1 MHFSEVFHLPL
12 TDPLL
17 IFLLLLGS
25 AFIVQI
31 VSRKTKIPD
40 IIGLILIGMV
50 IGPSG
55 VGILQRNEI
64 LKLFSTVGLLLLLF
78 LAGLEIDE
86 NTLKKN
92 QQKSLIFGIF
102 TFSFPLLFGFLGG
115 YFLFRFNFLT
125 SLLFASLFASHTPL
139 TFSLLQKKK
148 VSHDESVSTT
158 IGGTVLTDIAALL
171 ILAIT
176 VAIYRGEFGA
186 GLVLHMSLSFALF
199 FLLTIFLLPAWVGIL
214 YRKLEKRDDLLFLFT
229 LILVFGFGVLAEVS
243 GIEPLVGAFLAG
255 IGISRYIAQVS
266 PLANRLHFFG
276 NVLFIPAFLMADGM
290 LIDPLSFL
298 SDPRSLSMALFMTV
312 CVLISKWLAAFF
324 SSRLFGWNKA
334 QQMVMFGLSI
344 PQTAVTLAAVVVGYE
359 IGMFDN
365 AVLNGSIVMILLSVI
380 IGSIITEKG
389 ADGLLSDSAPVSL
402 SSPLVLISLLES
414 PKNIQRTLELAV
426 NLHETASVFVLPLFP
441 RETTKDESP
450 FSTLRE
456 EVATY
461 ALATGKPVE
470 ILLPSS
476 PNIKKGILSF
486 LTTHPTTDIF
496 LSFSPTSSMITP
508 KTLYLMKKILFS
520 PSSPSIFIPH
530 LTQSFSTFE
539 EVVLLVFDNDL
550 SPADLKS
557 PLERVSHLTK
567 ATRAS
572 LVIAAPPKT
581 LSSIQKTFSSSPSGI
596 FFTPKE
602 TSDPHALKEIISS
615 SSNALFVIFS
625 LVKNRQVPFSN
636 FATVFSSLGPPL
648 KQKDYLFFFST
659 KKKI

>member
-1 MHFSEVFHLPL
+1 
-12 TDPLL
+12 
-17 IFLLLLGS
+17 
-25 AFIVQI
+25 
-31 VSRKTKIPD
+31 
-40 IIGLILIGMV
+40 
-50 IGPSG
+50 
-55 VGILQRNEI
+55 
-64 LKLFSTVGLLLLLF
+64 
-78 LAGLEIDE
+78 
-86 NTLKKN
+86 
-92 QQKSLIFGIF
+92 
-102 TFSFPLLFGFLGG
+102 
-115 YFLFRFNFLT
+115 
-125 SLLFASLFASHTPL
+125 
-139 TFSLLQKKK
+139 
-148 VSHDESVSTT
+148 
-158 IGGTVLTDIAALL
+158 
-171 ILAIT
+171 
-176 VAIYRGEFGA
+176 
-186 GLVLHMSLSFALF
+186 
-199 FLLTIFLLPAWVGIL
+199 
-214 YRKLEKRDDLLFLFT
+214 
-229 LILVFGFGVLAEVS
+229 
-243 GIEPLVGAFLAG
+243 
-255 IGISRYIAQVS
+255 
-266 PLANRLHFFG
+266 
-276 NVLFIPAFLMADGM
+276 M
-290 LIDPLSFL
+290 LIDPLSFF
-298 SDPRSLSMALFMTV
+298 SDPRSLGMALFMTF
-312 CVLISKWLAAFF
+312 CVIISKWLAAFL
-324 SSRLFGWNKA
+324 SSRLFGWKKA
-334 QQMVMFGLSI
+334 QQLVMFGLSI

-530 LTQSFSTFE
+530 LTPSFSTFE

-636 FATVFSSLGPPL
+636 FATAFSSLGHPL
-648 KQKDYLFFFST
+648 KQKQYLFFFST